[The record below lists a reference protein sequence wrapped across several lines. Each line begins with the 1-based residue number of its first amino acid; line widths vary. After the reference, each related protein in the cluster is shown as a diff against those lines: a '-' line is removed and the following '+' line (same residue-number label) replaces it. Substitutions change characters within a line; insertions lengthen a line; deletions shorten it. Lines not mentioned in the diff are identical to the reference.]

1 MPYISLMGA
10 LHGTDFDLHLDPMQ
24 HLSTESSETS
34 RRPRLGQ
41 SPRVKP
47 AVVCCTNHCFS
58 EKKNFFILNDNKDKK
73 HSSFQKTE
81 EYCTSG
87 PKFRGGGAFALPA

>member
-1 MPYISLMGA
+1 MGA

-41 SPRVKP
+41 NPRVKP

-58 EKKNFFILNDNKDKK
+58 EKKNHFFILNDNKDKK
-73 HSSFQKTE
+73 HSSFQKT
-81 EYCTSG
+81 
-87 PKFRGGGAFALPA
+87 